1 MVGEW
6 WNCISWSHTGEG
18 DRAGW
23 TIVGRTWEME
33 IRWWSVV
40 HLDTHIQSCMG
51 RLVKHSILL
60 LKVAPH
66 LQISIN
72 ISVVVRGTPVTEESL
87 IPIGSIS
94 AMQV

>member
-6 WNCISWSHTGEG
+6 WNCISWNHTGEG

-40 HLDTHIQSCMG
+40 HLDTYIQSCM
-51 RLVKHSILL
+51 RRIIKF
-60 LKVAPH
+60 LKVAPY
-66 LQISIN
+66 LQISRLIP
-72 ISVVVRGTPVTEESL
+72 VVVHGTPITVES
-87 IPIGSIS
+87 
-94 AMQV
+94 